1 MPRITKKA
9 ILAAEVINGGVLVVK
24 KYEGIRVEREFRHD
38 EVAGIK
44 AHCEGL
50 NATGEYEVIF
60 VRWWTQNDL
69 LPVGQRFGV
78 RGESF
83 KVVAKVK
90 AVRKSRKLVA
100 AA

>member
-9 ILAAEVINGGVLVVK
+9 LLAAEVINGGVLVVK
-24 KYEGIRVEREFRHD
+24 KYEGQRVEREFRHD
-38 EVAGIK
+38 EVAGIR

-50 NATGEYEVIF
+50 NTTGEYEVLF
-60 VRWWTQNDL
+60 VRFWTFNPL
-69 LPVGQRFGV
+69 LPVGTQYGV

-83 KVVAKVK
+83 KAAVK
-90 AVRKSRKLVA
+90 AKRKSRAKLA

>member
-9 ILAAEVINGGVLVVK
+9 ILAAEIINGGVLVVK
-24 KYEGIRVEREFRHD
+24 KYEGQRVEREFRHD

-60 VRWWTQNDL
+60 VRWWIQNPL
-69 LPVGQRFGV
+69 LASGSQFGV

-83 KVVAKVK
+83 KVAVK
-90 AVRKSRKLVA
+90 AKRKSRAKLA